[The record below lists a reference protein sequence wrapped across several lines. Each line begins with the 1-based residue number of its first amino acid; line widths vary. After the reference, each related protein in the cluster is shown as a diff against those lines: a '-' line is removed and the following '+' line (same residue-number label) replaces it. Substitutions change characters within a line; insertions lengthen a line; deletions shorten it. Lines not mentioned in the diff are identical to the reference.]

1 MASPTATLRTAVTT
15 PATPPPRTGAL
26 SSRVCVSTR
35 MMNDESCAHRGAII
49 MKRLLPECVQM
60 RRATTSAVA
69 APAQTV
75 EEYSATPG
83 FRLSHATPWH
93 LKTRYFV
100 FRMATPGRL
109 VFFCALFCRCLLAA
123 ESEKPCAGRMS
134 GTPLVTVLSTSSTMQ
149 VHTPAP
155 WPESWLQSLPGDRA
169 SDAAVRY
176 SPHWTRHNLN

>member
-1 MASPTATLRTAVTT
+1 
-15 PATPPPRTGAL
+15 
-26 SSRVCVSTR
+26 
-35 MMNDESCAHRGAII
+35 

-100 FRMATPGRL
+100 FRHPD
-109 VFFCALFCRCLLAA
+109 VLF
-123 ESEKPCAGRMS
+123 
-134 GTPLVTVLSTSSTMQ
+134 SS
-149 VHTPAP
+149 
-155 WPESWLQSLPGDRA
+155 
-169 SDAAVRY
+169 VRY
-176 SPHWTRHNLN
+176 FAGASR